1 MAPLLSAASD
11 LVRKVHISSIL
22 SFNPFFYSIHLYV
35 TPMHTQGGVKEK
47 FLKDLRNC
55 SAALAKEG
63 KKSLEGRV
71 RNEFLHCQ
79 KKNVQFIFKLLRTF
93 NCFSAAG
100 RRLRNGTESAG
111 QGTGGRDGTQV
122 HGLSVHDRN
131 LRIRRTREFF
141 CWCQCWFI
149 VKIQSNDISSWTR
162 NKERDATTQKPFKL
176 KIGGNPRPNPP
187 TH

>member
-1 MAPLLSAASD
+1 MAPLLPAASD
-11 LVRKVHISSIL
+11 LVRKIPLPSIL

-79 KKNVQFIFKLLRTF
+79 KKKRTF
-93 NCFSAAG
+93 NLFLNCSARSIVFPPQAAVYG
-100 RRLRNGTESAG
+100 MAQSLPDRGLVDEMVLRFMDSLYTTE
-111 QGTGGRDGTQV
+111 
-122 HGLSVHDRN
+122 
-131 LRIRRTREFF
+131 I
-141 CWCQCWFI
+141 
-149 VKIQSNDISSWTR
+149 
-162 NKERDATTQKPFKL
+162 
-176 KIGGNPRPNPP
+176 
-187 TH
+187 